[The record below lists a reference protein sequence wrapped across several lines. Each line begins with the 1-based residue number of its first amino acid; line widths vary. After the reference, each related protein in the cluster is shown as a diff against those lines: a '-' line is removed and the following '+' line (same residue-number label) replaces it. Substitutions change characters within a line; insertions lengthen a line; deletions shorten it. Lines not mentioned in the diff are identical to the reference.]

1 MRYCFRSHGGIGAAR
16 NRGID
21 LSQGKFLAFLDADDL
36 WVEDK
41 LARQMAILENYPDL
55 DIVFGHVRQFISL
68 ELDEGIA
75 KKINCPDE
83 LMLGYV
89 TGAMLIRRNAFLRV
103 GPFETRWQVGEFIDW
118 YLKAVERDLKSLMMP
133 EVVLKRRLHNT
144 NTVIRERKSQTD
156 YIRILKASLDRRRR
170 VRNQYE

>member
-1 MRYCFRSHGGIGAAR
+1 
-16 NRGID
+16 
-21 LSQGKFLAFLDADDL
+21 
-36 WVEDK
+36 
-41 LARQMAILENYPDL
+41 
-55 DIVFGHVRQFISL
+55 
-68 ELDEGIA
+68 
-75 KKINCPDE
+75 
-83 LMLGYV
+83 MLGYV